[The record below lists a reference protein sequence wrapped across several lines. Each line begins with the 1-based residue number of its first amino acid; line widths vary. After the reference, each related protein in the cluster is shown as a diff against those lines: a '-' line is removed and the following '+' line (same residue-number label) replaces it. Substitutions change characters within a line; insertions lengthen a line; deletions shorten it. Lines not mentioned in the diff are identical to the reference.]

1 VVAVLVGSVAAL
13 RSVRREDLSVL
24 HAAFGTDPAVHA
36 VAETTPWLPRTVEA
50 LQARYDKALTEDADP
65 AVVDLV
71 VQSATDHAGLCLG
84 SATVWGIDLHNRTA
98 HLGLSLVPAAR
109 GRGLGLDA
117 VRLMCRYAFEVRD
130 LRRVAVETLVTNE
143 PMRRTALAA
152 GFTQE
157 GILRENAYVL
167 GARVDEV
174 VFGLL
179 RHEWPQPP
187 ETPRY

>member
-1 VVAVLVGSVAAL
+1 MFVGSVAAL

-24 HAAFGTDPAVHA
+24 HAAFGDDPAVHS
-36 VAETTPWLPRTVEA
+36 VVETTPWQPRVIEA
-50 LQARYDKALTEDADP
+50 VQARYDKGLADDADP
-65 AVVDLV
+65 AVVDFV
-71 VQSATDHAGLCLG
+71 VHSATDHAGRCLG

-98 HLGLSLVPAAR
+98 HLGLSVIASER

-130 LRRVAVETLVTNE
+130 LQRVSLETLVTNE
-143 PMRRTALAA
+143 PMLRTALAA

-157 GILRENAYVL
+157 GVLRENAYVM

-174 VFGLL
+174 VFGML
-179 RHEWPQPP
+179 RHEWSPP
-187 ETPRY
+187 RLPT

>member
-1 VVAVLVGSVAAL
+1 MLVGPVAAL
-13 RSVRREDLSVL
+13 RPVRREDLSVL
-24 HAAFGTDPAVHA
+24 HAAFDAEPAVHA
-36 VAETTPWLPRTVEA
+36 VVETTPWLPRSVEA
-50 LQARYDKALTEDADP
+50 VQARYDKRLVEDPDP
-65 AVVDLV
+65 AVVDFV
-71 VQSATDHAGLCLG
+71 VRSATDNAGRCLG

-98 HLGLSLVPAAR
+98 HLGLSLIPSAR

-157 GILRENAYVL
+157 GVLRENAYVM

-174 VFGLL
+174 VLGLL
-179 RHEWPQPP
+179 RHEWHAAQDVPGV
-187 ETPRY
+187 